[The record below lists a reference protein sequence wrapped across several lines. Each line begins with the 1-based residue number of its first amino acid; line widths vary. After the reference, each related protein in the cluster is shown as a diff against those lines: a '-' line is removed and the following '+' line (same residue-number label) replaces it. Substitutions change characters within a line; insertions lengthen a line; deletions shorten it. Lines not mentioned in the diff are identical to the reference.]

1 MAGLARYMAVLR
13 LFSEGMPTWTV
24 AEMADAL
31 QVPQSTAYRTVR
43 DLLSEGLVEMSAE
56 ARYRLGPAF
65 IEFDRLTRLTD
76 PLMRASAD
84 VLRAIVHGAGVPGVA
99 LLCRLYGR
107 EVMCIADFASA
118 DASFSPSYER
128 GRPMPLTQGAT
139 SKAILARLSGK
150 RLSKLIGV
158 EAVEAMRPELAAI
171 RRAGF
176 CLGRGEID
184 EGLAG
189 IAVPI
194 VCEAEGLV
202 ASLSLVVESHRLA
215 GAREDRLR
223 HLVMS
228 AAHEI
233 ESLLNHDHQARGPL
247 LPSGEAVGGAN

>member
-1 MAGLARYMAVLR
+1 MAGLSRYMAVLR
-13 LFSEGMPTWTV
+13 LFSEGVPTWTV

-31 QVPQSTAYRTVR
+31 GVPQSTAYRTVR
-43 DLLSEGLVEMSAE
+43 DLLSEGLVEMSSE

-76 PLMRASAD
+76 PLLLAGDQILRD
-84 VLRAIVHGAGVPGVA
+84 VVQEAGIPCVG
-99 LLCRLYGR
+99 LLTRLYGR
-107 EVMCIADFASA
+107 EVMCIADAASP

-139 SKAILARLSGK
+139 SKAILARLPSK
-150 RLSKLIGV
+150 RLVKLIGR
-158 EAVEAMRPELAAI
+158 EAADAMRDELAAL

-189 IAVPI
+189 LAAPI
-194 VCEAEGLV
+194 VCEAEGLI

-215 GAREDRLR
+215 GAREERLR
-223 HLVMS
+223 ALLIS
-228 AAHEI
+228 AAQEMEKRLHAAEHI
-233 ESLLNHDHQARGPL
+233 KEGSPA
-247 LPSGEAVGGAN
+247 

>member
-1 MAGLARYMAVLR
+1 MAVLR
-13 LFSEGMPTWTV
+13 LFNQATPTWTV

-31 QVPQSTAYRTVR
+31 AVPQSTAYRTVR
-43 DLLSEGLVEMSAE
+43 DLLAEGLVEMSSE

-76 PLMRASAD
+76 PLMQAGSD
-84 VLRAIVHGAGVPGVA
+84 VLRSVVQEAGVPAVA

-107 EVMCIADFASA
+107 EVLCIADHVSP

-139 SKAILARLSGK
+139 SKAILARLPNK
-150 RLSKLIGV
+150 RLAKLIGA
-158 EAVEAMRPELAAI
+158 EALASMRHELAAI

-202 ASLSLVVESHRLA
+202 ASLSLVVENHRLA
-215 GAREDRLR
+215 GAREERVRAL
-223 HLVMS
+223 LTS
-228 AAHEI
+228 AAAEMERRLLVAGHIQEG
-233 ESLLNHDHQARGPL
+233 SLR
-247 LPSGEAVGGAN
+247 